1 MCMHFKID
9 RRFFKKVNFCEQVA
23 SEFKT
28 STFFLLWLNGGKLHQ
43 VSANVKISFKIL
55 GFKGGI
61 IPISL
66 KLLGP
71 PSENIQDWFM

>member
-1 MCMHFKID
+1 M
-9 RRFFKKVNFCEQVA
+9 NFHESLT

-28 STFFLLWLNGGKLHQ
+28 SPFFLLWLNGGKIHQ
-43 VSANVKISFKIL
+43 VSANVKSSFKIL

-66 KLLGP
+66 KLLGL
-71 PSENIQDWFM
+71 PSENIQDCFM

>member
-1 MCMHFKID
+1 MEGNCTKSQQMSKSVLKYWD
-9 RRFFKKVNFCEQVA
+9 
-23 SEFKT
+23 
-28 STFFLLWLNGGKLHQ
+28 L
-43 VSANVKISFKIL
+43 
-55 GFKGGI
+55 KGGI